1 MQEYVCADGR
11 MSVNGI
17 CLTHNQ
23 GGENTFKN
31 YKLNNDKQDPDYM
44 RGMEPKDFSKDVK
57 SSFEWDFDKAGN
69 KIENFGSTINGNIK
83 AYDDYIEDK
92 LGIPTDVSQGLR
104 IGSAIYGATQ
114 YGALGVL
121 GPFAIPFIAGGA
133 LNSKQKKENE
143 RIAKATM
150 KDTQGDNN
158 MIDMMTYN
166 IPTYGNEGF
175 NIHSDAGDQGNSGNN
190 NYGGATQS
198 GGFDKGGFEQ
208 DGTGRQGY

>member
-17 CLTHNQ
+17 CSVPNQ
-23 GGENTFKN
+23 GDGKGN
-31 YKLNNDKQDPDYM
+31 
-44 RGMEPKDFSKDVK
+44 KDFSKDVK
-57 SSFEWDFDKAGN
+57 KSFEWDFDKVGN
-69 KIENFGSTINGNIK
+69 KIEHFGSTIKGNIN
-83 AYDDYIEDK
+83 AYDSYIEDK
-92 LGIPTDVSQGLR
+92 LGISKNVSHGLR
-104 IGSAIYGATQ
+104 AASVASGVMN
-114 YGALGVL
+114 YGALGAVA
-121 GPFAIPFIAGGA
+121 PFLIPFIAGGA

-143 RIAKATM
+143 RITKATM
-150 KDTQGDNN
+150 KDTQGDIN
-158 MIDMMTYN
+158 MIDMMTYD
-166 IPTYGNEGF
+166 IPTYGKKGF

>member
-158 MIDMMTYN
+158 IIDMMTYN

-175 NIHSDAGDQGNSGNN
+175 NIHNDAGDNNNSGRTETGFGGG
-190 NYGGATQS
+190 YGRDPDDMA
-198 GGFDKGGFEQ
+198 
-208 DGTGRQGY
+208 

>member
-1 MQEYVCADGR
+1 MQEYVCVDGR

-17 CLTHNQ
+17 CSTSNQ
-23 GGENTFKN
+23 NDGEGNKN
-31 YKLNNDKQDPDYM
+31 FITQKT
-44 RGMEPKDFSKDVK
+44 DFSKDVK

-158 MIDMMTYN
+158 IIDMMTYN